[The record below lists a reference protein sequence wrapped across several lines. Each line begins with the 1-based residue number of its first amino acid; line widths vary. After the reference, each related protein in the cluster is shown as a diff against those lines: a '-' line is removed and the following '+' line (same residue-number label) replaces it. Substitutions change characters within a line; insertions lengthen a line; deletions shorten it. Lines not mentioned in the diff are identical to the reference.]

1 MNKHHI
7 WMILGCVL
15 PVLFL
20 FASPMLGLKSS
31 VTIVIFLVIMFM
43 CSLMMIVKH
52 DGNANVKNINKRN
65 FKNER
70 RIKS

>member
-31 VTIVIFLVIMFM
+31 VTVVIFLVIMFL

-52 DGNANVKNINKRN
+52 DKNANVKNINKRN
-65 FKNER
+65 FKTVR